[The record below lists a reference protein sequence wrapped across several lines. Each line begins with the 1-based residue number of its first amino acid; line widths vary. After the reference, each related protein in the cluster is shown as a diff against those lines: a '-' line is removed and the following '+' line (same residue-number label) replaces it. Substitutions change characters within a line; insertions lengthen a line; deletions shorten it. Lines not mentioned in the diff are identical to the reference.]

1 MKLLAALFGFVVL
14 AVVFVIWYRVYRSI
28 KGDDGALLS
37 GGRAKPAKTNSL
49 EEFIAS
55 YKRGEAVAGTDPA
68 VGLKTPASSGT
79 KAASQPPVRLVAP
92 AAAGTG
98 APPPSSTSA
107 AGEGF
112 LSGTTKLAYLA
123 CKAGLRDHHV
133 FAHVRLSALGREG
146 AIEAPLAAASVDL
159 LICNAALSAVAA
171 IDLIDAASGPA
182 DALKSDYL
190 KTLGIRYL
198 RLSAKSLPR
207 PGDWHALLYKL

>member
-1 MKLLAALFGFVVL
+1 MKLLAALFGFIVL

-37 GGRAKPAKTNSL
+37 GGRAKPAKTDSL

-55 YKRGEAVAGTDPA
+55 YKRGDAVAGNDVASLKAPA
-68 VGLKTPASSGT
+68 RPGT
-79 KAASQPPVRLVAP
+79 KAALPPPVRLVAP
-92 AAAGTG
+92 AAAGPG
-98 APPPSSTSA
+98 APPSSTPA
-107 AGEGF
+107 AREGF

-133 FAHVRLSALGREG
+133 FAHVQLSALGPDG
-146 AIEAPLAAASVDL
+146 AIDAPLAATGIDL

-182 DALKSDYL
+182 DALKSDFL

-198 RLSAKSLPR
+198 RLSAKSMPR
-207 PGDWHALLYKL
+207 PGDWHALLYKM